1 MVALWILFVLMLFV
15 FEPLGI
21 DRPFRSYA
29 LREKDHA
36 FALATGLHWATL
48 VIATFTVGAGVLDG
62 HGYLMS
68 NPSPQTC
75 A

>member
-29 LREKDHA
+29 LRKDHA

-48 VIATFTVGAGVLDG
+48 VTATFTVGAGVLDG

-68 NPSPQTC
+68 NPSPQTR